1 MNPVPAVP
9 IEAELLVIGYGNSL
23 RRAAAGFRLDS
34 FQSKANLTT

>member
-23 RRAAAGFRLDS
+23 RRDDGGFRLDS
-34 FQSKANLTT
+34 FQSKATLTT